1 MEKNSKVKTT
11 SFIFAVGRRKEAVAR
26 VRLYPAAKKEI
37 TIAGQNLKK
46 GDLIVNGKSIEKYFS
61 GEVARVFYLK
71 PFEVT
76 NTRGKFITS
85 VKVAGGGLSG
95 QLGAVVHGVS
105 RALEKYNPDNRPLLK
120 KEGFLTRD
128 SRTRQR
134 RMVGMGGKS
143 RRKKQSPK
151 R

>member
-1 MEKNSKVKTT
+1 MEKNLKSKSLT
-11 SFIFAVGRRKEAVAR
+11 FIFAVGRRREAVAR
-26 VRLYPAAKKEI
+26 VRLYPTTKQEI
-37 TIAGQNLKK
+37 TIGGQNFKK
-46 GDLIVNGKSIEKYFS
+46 GDLIVNGKSVEKYFS
-61 GEVARVFYLK
+61 GEVAKVFYLK
-71 PFEVT
+71 PFEIT
-76 NTRGKFITS
+76 NTQDKFITS

-95 QLGAVVHGVS
+95 QLEAMIHGIS

-120 KEGFLTRD
+120 KEGLLTRD

-134 RMVGMGGKS
+134 RMVGMGGKA